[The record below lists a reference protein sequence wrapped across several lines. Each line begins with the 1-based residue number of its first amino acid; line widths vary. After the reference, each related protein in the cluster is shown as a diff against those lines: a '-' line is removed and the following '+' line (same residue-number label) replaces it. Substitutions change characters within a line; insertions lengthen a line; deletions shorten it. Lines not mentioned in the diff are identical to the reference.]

1 MKRIPVESRC
11 LTAVGYD
18 PRRHILE
25 LEFHGGGVYQYPSV
39 PAAVHRALLAAESL
53 GAYFNAQIK
62 NRYPFRVIR
71 APRREGER
79 QADR

>member
-18 PRRHILE
+18 RQRRVLE
-25 LEFHGGGVYQYPSV
+25 LEFHGGGVYQYPQV
-39 PAAVHRALLAAESL
+39 PPAVHQALLAADSL

-62 NRYPFRVIR
+62 NRYPFRVIH
-71 APRREGER
+71 AP
-79 QADR
+79 